1 MGRFMAGRLL
11 QAVLVLWGVSTI
23 VFVIVRLS
31 GDPVALMVPQGT
43 PADVIAQMRHTLGLD
58 LPLHVQYLRFLAGLA
73 RGDLG
78 TSYVQ
83 DAPALPLV
91 LQRLPYTIELTAAA
105 FGLALAVGLPLGVA
119 AGARRGGAFDRL
131 ALPLILIG
139 QAMPSFWTGL
149 LLILIVSVRWH
160 LLPSSGSGTPQTLVL
175 PSITLAWLSLATIAR
190 MSRSA
195 VLEEA
200 SRDYVRTAHA
210 KGVPPRRVIVAHVL
224 RNAAIP
230 ILTIAALDVANL
242 LGGAAIT
249 ETIFAWPGMGRL
261 AVEAIQARDYTVVQA
276 VVIVG
281 TAIFVLTTLVTDVL
295 YGLLDP
301 RIALAGAPSYS
312 GRPQW
317 LPHQRR
323 EARSPLTER
332 LRGVGA
338 EGCRSPAMPGS
349 GSSSSS
355 LSPRW
360 RRRAWLPETRGP
372 RRSQI
377 A

>member
-1 MGRFMAGRLL
+1 MGRFLAGRLL
-11 QAVLVLWGVSTI
+11 QALVVMWGVSTI

-83 DAPALPLV
+83 DAPALALV
-91 LQRLPYTIELTAAA
+91 LQRLPYTIELTMAA

-119 AGARRGGAFDRL
+119 AGTRRGGAFDRL
-131 ALPLILIG
+131 ALPLILVG

-200 SRDYVRTAHA
+200 GRDYVRTAHA
-210 KGVPPRRVIVAHVL
+210 KGVSPRRVVVAHLL

-242 LGGAAIT
+242 LGGAVIT
-249 ETIFAWPGMGRL
+249 ETIFAWPGIGRL

-281 TAIFVLTTLVTDVL
+281 TAIFVLTNLVTDVL
-295 YGLLDP
+295 YGFLDP
-301 RIALAGAPSYS
+301 RIALVGAPS
-312 GRPQW
+312 
-317 LPHQRR
+317 
-323 EARSPLTER
+323 
-332 LRGVGA
+332 
-338 EGCRSPAMPGS
+338 
-349 GSSSSS
+349 
-355 LSPRW
+355 
-360 RRRAWLPETRGP
+360 
-372 RRSQI
+372 
-377 A
+377 

>member
-1 MGRFMAGRLL
+1 M
-11 QAVLVLWGVSTI
+11 
-23 VFVIVRLS
+23 
-31 GDPVALMVPQGT
+31 
-43 PADVIAQMRHTLGLD
+43 
-58 LPLHVQYLRFLAGLA
+58 
-73 RGDLG
+73 
-78 TSYVQ
+78 
-83 DAPALPLV
+83 

-105 FGLALAVGLPLGVA
+105 FGLALAGGLPLGVA
-119 AGARRGGAFDRL
+119 AGTRRGGAFDRL

-160 LLPSSGSGTPQTLVL
+160 LLPSSGSGTPQTLIL

-200 SRDYVRTAHA
+200 RRDYVRTAHA
-210 KGVPPRRVIVAHVL
+210 KGVSPRRVIVAHVL

-242 LGGAAIT
+242 LGGAVIT
-249 ETIFAWPGMGRL
+249 ETIFAWPGIGRL

-281 TAIFVLTTLVTDVL
+281 TAVFVLTNLATDVC

-301 RIALAGAPSYS
+301 RIALAGAPS
-312 GRPQW
+312 
-317 LPHQRR
+317 
-323 EARSPLTER
+323 
-332 LRGVGA
+332 
-338 EGCRSPAMPGS
+338 
-349 GSSSSS
+349 
-355 LSPRW
+355 
-360 RRRAWLPETRGP
+360 
-372 RRSQI
+372 
-377 A
+377 

>member
-1 MGRFMAGRLL
+1 MGRFLAGRLL
-11 QAVLVLWGVSTI
+11 QAVAVLWGVSTI
-23 VFVIVRLS
+23 VFVIVRFS

-83 DAPALPLV
+83 DTLALPLV
-91 LQRLPYTIELTAAA
+91 LQRLPYTIELTVTA

-119 AGARRGGAFDRL
+119 AGIRRGGAFDRL

-160 LLPSSGSGTPQTLVL
+160 LLPSSGSGTLPTLVL

-200 SRDYVRTAHA
+200 GRDYVRTAHA
-210 KGVPPRRVIVAHVL
+210 KGVSPRRVVVAHLL

-230 ILTIAALDVANL
+230 ILTIAALDIANL
-242 LGGAAIT
+242 LGGAVIT
-249 ETIFAWPGMGRL
+249 ETIFAWPGIGRL
-261 AVEAIQARDYTVVQA
+261 AVEAILSRDYTVVQA

-281 TAIFVLTTLVTDVL
+281 TAVFILTNLVTDVL
-295 YGLLDP
+295 YGFLDP
-301 RIALAGAPSYS
+301 RIELAGAPS
-312 GRPQW
+312 
-317 LPHQRR
+317 
-323 EARSPLTER
+323 
-332 LRGVGA
+332 
-338 EGCRSPAMPGS
+338 
-349 GSSSSS
+349 
-355 LSPRW
+355 
-360 RRRAWLPETRGP
+360 
-372 RRSQI
+372 
-377 A
+377 

>member
-1 MGRFMAGRLL
+1 MGRFLAGRLL
-11 QAVLVLWGVSTI
+11 QAVAVLWGVSTI
-23 VFVIVRLS
+23 VFVIVRFS

-83 DAPALPLV
+83 DTLALPLV
-91 LQRLPYTIELTAAA
+91 LQRLPYTIELTVAA

-119 AGARRGGAFDRL
+119 AGIRRGGAFDRL

-160 LLPSSGSGTPQTLVL
+160 LLPSSGSGTLPTLVL

-200 SRDYVRTAHA
+200 GRDYVRTAHA
-210 KGVPPRRVIVAHVL
+210 KGVSPRRVVVAHLL

-230 ILTIAALDVANL
+230 ILTIAALDIANL
-242 LGGAAIT
+242 LGGAVIT
-249 ETIFAWPGMGRL
+249 ETIFAWPGIGRL

-281 TAIFVLTTLVTDVL
+281 TAVFILTNLVTDVL
-295 YGLLDP
+295 YGFLDP
-301 RIALAGAPSYS
+301 RIEFAGAPS
-312 GRPQW
+312 
-317 LPHQRR
+317 
-323 EARSPLTER
+323 
-332 LRGVGA
+332 
-338 EGCRSPAMPGS
+338 
-349 GSSSSS
+349 
-355 LSPRW
+355 
-360 RRRAWLPETRGP
+360 
-372 RRSQI
+372 
-377 A
+377 

>member
-1 MGRFMAGRLL
+1 MGRFLAGRLL
-11 QAVLVLWGVSTI
+11 QAVAVLWGVSTI
-23 VFVIVRLS
+23 VFVIVRFS

-83 DAPALPLV
+83 DTLALPLV
-91 LQRLPYTIELTAAA
+91 LQRLPYTIELTMAA

-119 AGARRGGAFDRL
+119 AGIRRGGAFDRL

-160 LLPSSGSGTPQTLVL
+160 LLPSSGSGTLPTLVL

-200 SRDYVRTAHA
+200 GRDYVRTAHA
-210 KGVPPRRVIVAHVL
+210 KGVSPRRVVVAHLL

-230 ILTIAALDVANL
+230 ILTIAALDIANL
-242 LGGAAIT
+242 LGGAVIT
-249 ETIFAWPGMGRL
+249 ETIFAWPGIGRL
-261 AVEAIQARDYTVVQA
+261 AVEAIQSRDYTVVQA

-281 TAIFVLTTLVTDVL
+281 TAVFILTNLVTDVL
-295 YGLLDP
+295 YGFLDP
-301 RIALAGAPSYS
+301 RIELAGAPS
-312 GRPQW
+312 
-317 LPHQRR
+317 
-323 EARSPLTER
+323 
-332 LRGVGA
+332 
-338 EGCRSPAMPGS
+338 
-349 GSSSSS
+349 
-355 LSPRW
+355 
-360 RRRAWLPETRGP
+360 
-372 RRSQI
+372 
-377 A
+377 

>member
-1 MGRFMAGRLL
+1 MGRFLAGRLL
-11 QAVLVLWGVSTI
+11 QAVAVLWGVSTI
-23 VFVIVRLS
+23 VFVIVRFS

-83 DAPALPLV
+83 DTLALPLV
-91 LQRLPYTIELTAAA
+91 LQRLPYTIELTVAA

-119 AGARRGGAFDRL
+119 AGIRRGGAFDRL

-160 LLPSSGSGTPQTLVL
+160 LLPSSGSGTLPTLVL

-200 SRDYVRTAHA
+200 GRDYVRTAHA
-210 KGVPPRRVIVAHVL
+210 KGVSPRRVVVAHLL

-230 ILTIAALDVANL
+230 ILTIAALDIANL
-242 LGGAAIT
+242 LGGAVIT
-249 ETIFAWPGMGRL
+249 ETIFAWPGIGRL

-281 TAIFVLTTLVTDVL
+281 TAVFILTNLVTDVL
-295 YGLLDP
+295 YGFLDP
-301 RIALAGAPSYS
+301 RIELAGAPS
-312 GRPQW
+312 
-317 LPHQRR
+317 
-323 EARSPLTER
+323 
-332 LRGVGA
+332 
-338 EGCRSPAMPGS
+338 
-349 GSSSSS
+349 
-355 LSPRW
+355 
-360 RRRAWLPETRGP
+360 
-372 RRSQI
+372 
-377 A
+377 

>member
-1 MGRFMAGRLL
+1 MGRFLAGRLL
-11 QAVLVLWGVSTI
+11 QAVGVLWGVSTI
-23 VFVIVRLS
+23 VFVIVRFS

-58 LPLHVQYLRFLAGLA
+58 LPLHLQYLRFLARLA

-83 DAPALPLV
+83 DAPALLLV
-91 LQRLPYTIELTAAA
+91 FQRLPYTIELTMAA

-119 AGARRGGAFDRL
+119 AGTRRGGVFDRL

-200 SRDYVRTAHA
+200 GRDYVRTAHA
-210 KGVPPRRVIVAHVL
+210 KGVAPRRVVVAHLL

-230 ILTIAALDVANL
+230 ILTIAALDIANL
-242 LGGAAIT
+242 LGGAVIT
-249 ETIFAWPGMGRL
+249 ETIFAWPGIGRL

-281 TAIFVLTTLVTDVL
+281 TAIFVLTNLVTDVL
-295 YGLLDP
+295 YSILDP
-301 RIALAGAPSYS
+301 RIALAGAPS
-312 GRPQW
+312 
-317 LPHQRR
+317 
-323 EARSPLTER
+323 
-332 LRGVGA
+332 
-338 EGCRSPAMPGS
+338 
-349 GSSSSS
+349 
-355 LSPRW
+355 
-360 RRRAWLPETRGP
+360 
-372 RRSQI
+372 
-377 A
+377 

>member
-58 LPLHVQYLRFLAGLA
+58 LPLHVQYVRFLAGLA

-119 AGARRGGAFDRL
+119 AGTRRGGAFDRL

-200 SRDYVRTAHA
+200 RRDYVRTAHA
-210 KGVPPRRVIVAHVL
+210 KGVSPRRVVVAHVL

-242 LGGAAIT
+242 LGGAVIT

-295 YGLLDP
+295 YGVLDP
-301 RIALAGAPSYS
+301 RVALAGAPS
-312 GRPQW
+312 
-317 LPHQRR
+317 
-323 EARSPLTER
+323 
-332 LRGVGA
+332 
-338 EGCRSPAMPGS
+338 
-349 GSSSSS
+349 
-355 LSPRW
+355 
-360 RRRAWLPETRGP
+360 
-372 RRSQI
+372 
-377 A
+377 

>member
-1 MGRFMAGRLL
+1 MGRFLAGRLL
-11 QAVLVLWGVSTI
+11 QAVAVLWGVSTI
-23 VFVIVRLS
+23 VFVIVRFS

-83 DAPALPLV
+83 DTRALPLV
-91 LQRLPYTIELTAAA
+91 LQRLPYTIELTVAA

-119 AGARRGGAFDRL
+119 AGIRRGGAFDRL

-160 LLPSSGSGTPQTLVL
+160 LLPSSGSGTLPTLVL

-200 SRDYVRTAHA
+200 GRDYVRTAHA
-210 KGVPPRRVIVAHVL
+210 KGVSPRRVVVAHLL

-230 ILTIAALDVANL
+230 ILTIAALDIANL
-242 LGGAAIT
+242 LGGAVIT
-249 ETIFAWPGMGRL
+249 ETIFAWPGIGRL
-261 AVEAIQARDYTVVQA
+261 AVEAIQSRDYTVVQA

-281 TAIFVLTTLVTDVL
+281 TAVFILTNLVTDVL
-295 YGLLDP
+295 YGFLDP
-301 RIALAGAPSYS
+301 RIALVGGPS
-312 GRPQW
+312 
-317 LPHQRR
+317 
-323 EARSPLTER
+323 
-332 LRGVGA
+332 
-338 EGCRSPAMPGS
+338 
-349 GSSSSS
+349 
-355 LSPRW
+355 
-360 RRRAWLPETRGP
+360 
-372 RRSQI
+372 
-377 A
+377 

>member
-1 MGRFMAGRLL
+1 MGRFLAGRLL
-11 QAVLVLWGVSTI
+11 QAVAVLWGVSTI
-23 VFVIVRLS
+23 VFVIVRFS

-83 DAPALPLV
+83 DTLALPLV
-91 LQRLPYTIELTAAA
+91 LQRLPYTIELTVAA

-119 AGARRGGAFDRL
+119 AGIRRGGAFDRL

-160 LLPSSGSGTPQTLVL
+160 LLPSSGSGTLPTLVL

-200 SRDYVRTAHA
+200 GRDYVRTAHA
-210 KGVPPRRVIVAHVL
+210 KGVSPRRVVVAHLL

-230 ILTIAALDVANL
+230 ILTIAALDIANL
-242 LGGAAIT
+242 LGGAVIT
-249 ETIFAWPGMGRL
+249 ETIFAWPGIGRL
-261 AVEAIQARDYTVVQA
+261 AVEAILSRDYTVVQA

-281 TAIFVLTTLVTDVL
+281 TAVFILTNLVTDVL
-295 YGLLDP
+295 YGFLDP
-301 RIALAGAPSYS
+301 RIELAGAPS
-312 GRPQW
+312 
-317 LPHQRR
+317 
-323 EARSPLTER
+323 
-332 LRGVGA
+332 
-338 EGCRSPAMPGS
+338 
-349 GSSSSS
+349 
-355 LSPRW
+355 
-360 RRRAWLPETRGP
+360 
-372 RRSQI
+372 
-377 A
+377 